1 MSQYDSIIQSA
12 AKQYNVD
19 PALIRAVIQAESSGN
34 PNAKSSAGAVGLG
47 QLMPA
52 TAQALGVK
60 DPTDPNQAI
69 PAIANLLNENLN
81 RYGNVQDALRAY
93 HGGTDPKN
101 WGPLTQTYPQQVL
114 SKIGA
119 QQPAQPQTLPG
130 IPVSAAAA
138 GGQSDDAIF
147 SAFAGGQADSTQTQG
162 PQSDDAIFAAFNKG
176 TAPAQTAQPAQAQA
190 PQMPAEQP
198 GMLSSLGAGLGRG
211 VQETVL
217 GGQQLIGHA
226 LQSIG
231 FNNAGQWL
239 VNDANKG
246 LQTGAQEVS
255 PYQQAH
261 PIVTG
266 AGQLGG
272 SIAATAPLG
281 MLAPAAKT
289 LGGMAAIGAGMGAAT
304 SALSPVNPNAQD
316 FAAEKA
322 KQIGIGALTGGVM
335 SPVAGLVGRM
345 ISPNT
350 SPEVQALMQKGVTPT
365 PGQILGG
372 AAATTEEKLTSVP
385 VLGDLIKNAQQ
396 RAVQDF
402 NRATY
407 NDALAP
413 IGQALPDNVPVGSA
427 GVDYV
432 KKQIGKVYQAIEPKA
447 SFVADQNFTNDVD
460 AIRNQLSQ
468 TAPAALPQF
477 DNIVKNQIVG
487 KVSGGVPFGA
497 NDIPIGGTMN
507 GSQWGDTRSMI
518 SGLSR
523 KLTVGSADADKWALS
538 DALDDLNK
546 SVNDAV
552 GRSSPPDVLAD
563 LQKANAG
570 WANYKQIEKA
580 AGSVGASNKGN
591 VFSPAQFTSAVRAG
605 ATSAQRA
612 TNTGL
617 NADLGQAAQS
627 VLGNKHPDSGT
638 AGRGLLALLTSGG
651 LGAGLATA
659 PGSTLAGLAGIGAA
673 SLPYTRLGQRA
684 TAALLTARPQFAQPV
699 GNAVT
704 GLGRLVVP
712 GSLPALL
719 SGG

>member
-1 MSQYDSIIQSA
+1 MSKYDSIIQSA
-12 AKQYNVD
+12 AQAYNVD
-19 PALIRAVIQAESSGN
+19 PALIRAVIQTESSGN

-69 PAIANLLNENLN
+69 PAIANLLNENLT
-81 RYGNVQDALRAY
+81 RYGNVPDALRAY

-101 WGPLTQTYPQQVL
+101 WGPLTQAYPQQVL

-130 IPVSAAAA
+130 IPVSAPAS

-147 SAFAGGQADSTQTQG
+147 SAFSGGQAAPAQAQG
-162 PQSDDAIFAAFNKG
+162 PQSDDAIFAAFSKG
-176 TAPAQTAQPAQAQA
+176 AAPAQTAQPAQAQA
-190 PQMPAEQP
+190 PQAAEQP

-226 LQSIG
+226 LQSVG

-289 LGGMAAIGAGMGAAT
+289 LGGMAAIGGVTSAAT
-304 SALSPVNPNAQD
+304 GALSPVDPNSPD
-316 FAAEKA
+316 FWSQKG
-322 KQIGIGALTGGVM
+322 KQIGIAGLAGGIM
-335 SPVAGLVGRM
+335 SPVAGVVGRM

-413 IGQALPDNVPVGSA
+413 IGQTLPDNVPVGSA

-432 KKQIGKVYQAIEPKA
+432 KNQIGKVYQAIEPKA
-447 SFVADQNFTNDVD
+447 SFVADQNFSNDVE

-468 TAPAALPQF
+468 AAPAALPQF
-477 DNIVKNQIVG
+477 DNIVKNQIAS

-497 NDIPIGGTMN
+497 NDIPVGGTMN

-518 SGLSR
+518 ANLSR
-523 KLTVGSADADKWALS
+523 KQTIGNADADKWALS

-591 VFSPAQFTSAVRAG
+591 IFSPAQFTSAVRAG

-612 TNTGL
+612 TNSGL

-627 VLGNKHPDSGT
+627 VLGNKYPDSGT

-704 GLGRLVVP
+704 GLGRLIVP